1 MSHRG
6 EREVRA
12 GAVDD
17 RMARQVAETMQALSA
32 PARVTILA
40 HLRAS
45 PSSVGELAEV
55 TGLEQSAVSHH
66 LRVLRHL
73 GLVVGE
79 RRGRRVFYSLHDP
92 HVGALV
98 DEAVYHVE
106 HIRLAA
112 GRPA

>member
-1 MSHRG
+1 MSHGGRM
-6 EREVRA
+6 EARA

-45 PSSVGELAEV
+45 PSCVGELAEV
-55 TGLEQSAVSHH
+55 ASLEQSAVSHH

-79 RRGRRVFYSLHDP
+79 RRGRQVFYSLHDA

-112 GRPA
+112 GQPS

>member
-1 MSHRG
+1 MGHNSQT
-6 EREVRA
+6 EVRA
-12 GAVDD
+12 RAVDG

-32 PARVTILA
+32 PARVTMLA
-40 HLRAS
+40 HLRAG
-45 PSSVGELAEV
+45 PTAVGKLAEV

-79 RRGRRVFYSLHDP
+79 RRGRRVFYSLHDS

-112 GRPA
+112 GRTS